1 MHIRIDGEKEK
12 RSQIGLVTEASASVE
27 NDVKVKSKRS
37 IGPVTETSASVEN
50 DVKRED

>member
-1 MHIRIDGEKEK
+1 M
-12 RSQIGLVTEASASVE
+12 TEASASVE
-27 NDVKVKSKRS
+27 NDVKVKEKGS